1 MPGPPLKIRRP
12 SHITVGQFYESHR
25 ERLDLTLV
33 GCEEGLD
40 RHIIEPTL
48 NRPGLALSG
57 FLSYFA
63 FKRLQIMGNSEL
75 SYIQDDPDG
84 EALAHFREICALE
97 IPCIVVSRGL
107 SLPIAFMNAAAEA
120 GVSVFE
126 TPTSTMKFVNAATI
140 MLEMDFAAS
149 CSMHGSMVDVQ
160 GIGILIRGTSG
171 SGKSET
177 VVGLLGRGAS
187 LVADDLVHLREF
199 EGREIIGSAPK
210 LGENT
215 MEVRGIGLIK
225 VTAMFGIGA
234 LRLRKRL
241 DLVIELKAGEDLNNV
256 ERIGG
261 KDSLQTTEILGI
273 EIPFVE
279 LPVAAGR
286 DIARLVE
293 IAALDQKLKSLG
305 YNAAMDFEK
314 KLLNSMDGG
323 TIY

>member
-1 MPGPPLKIRRP
+1 M
-12 SHITVGQFYESHR
+12 
-25 ERLDLTLV
+25 TLV

-40 RHIIEPTL
+40 RFISEPTL

-63 FKRLQIMGNSEL
+63 FKRVQIMGNSEL
-75 SYIQDDPDG
+75 SYIQDDPEG
-84 EALAHFREICALE
+84 EALDHFREFCALD
-97 IPCIVVSRGL
+97 IPCIVISRGL
-107 SLPIAFMNAAAEA
+107 SLPIEFMNVAAEA

-126 TPTSTMKFVNAATI
+126 TPTTTMKFVNAATI
-140 MLEMDFAAS
+140 VLELDFSAS

-160 GIGILIRGTSG
+160 GIGILIRGSSG

-177 VVGLLGRGAS
+177 VISLLGRGCS
-187 LVADDLVHLREF
+187 LVSDDLVHLREF
-199 EGREIIGSAPK
+199 DGREIVGSSPK

-241 DLVIELKAGEDLNNV
+241 DLVIELKTIKDLNSV
-256 ERIGG
+256 ERFGG
-261 KDSLQTTEILGI
+261 SDNLKTTEILGI
-273 EIPFVE
+273 EVPFVE
-279 LPVAAGR
+279 LPVAPGR

-293 IAALDQKLKSLG
+293 IAALDRKLKSLG

-314 KLLNSMDGG
+314 KLLNSMAAG